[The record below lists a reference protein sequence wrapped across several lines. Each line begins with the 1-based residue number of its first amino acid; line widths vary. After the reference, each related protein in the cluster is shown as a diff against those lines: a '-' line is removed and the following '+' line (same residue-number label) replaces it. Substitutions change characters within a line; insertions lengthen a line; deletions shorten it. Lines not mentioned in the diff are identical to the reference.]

1 MSFTNTKID
10 RVYVVNLD
18 KDKERLASF
27 DSQMKKQNINYT
39 RFPAVLGSKV
49 KESKYLSEFCNN
61 HCTDGMKGCALSHH
75 AIWQEAYEKKYKYIL
90 VFEDDALLN
99 DNFDTKLKEVWPQI
113 PDDFDIVYPGC
124 RLRCDNSSVLVN
136 TVNKITN
143 ADIKKID
150 ENIHSF
156 GGDVGTHCYIISQKC
171 IKQIYDKIISTHIDT
186 QLQIW
191 ISSFHLF
198 AYFIKPVLVKVNDV
212 DNDSNISDQ
221 FPRLTISLLDK
232 IYLSESIPL
241 GFQVSSNYIKV
252 AGLNVSILITIL
264 IILLSFI
271 PFFLFKWVFAWLF
284 IEFIVSQ
291 DMKNTFRY
299 LIFMSI
305 PVAVRLR
312 FAYETMP
319 VKKIIKLL

>member
-1 MSFTNTKID
+1 MSFTNSKID
-10 RVYVVNLD
+10 KVYVVNLD

-27 DSQMKKQNINYT
+27 DRQMKKQNINYT

-49 KESKYLSEFCNN
+49 NTSEYLTEFCNK

-75 AIWQEAYEKKYKYIL
+75 MIWQEAYEKKYNYIL

-99 DNFDTKLKEVWPQI
+99 DNFDTKLKEVWSQI

-124 RLRCDNSSVLVN
+124 RLRCDNSSVLAN

-143 ADIKKID
+143 SDIEKID

-156 GGDVGTHCYIISQKC
+156 GGDLGTHCYIISRKC
-171 IKQIYDKIISTHIDT
+171 IEKIHNEIIATHVDM

-191 ISSFHLF
+191 INTMDLS
-198 AYFIKPVLVKVNDV
+198 AYFISPVIVTID
-212 DNDSNISDQ
+212 DEQFESNIAEQ
-221 FPRLTISLLDK
+221 FPPLITSLFNK
-232 IYLSESIPL
+232 VYLSQSITL
-241 GFQVSSNYIKV
+241 GWIINEN
-252 AGLNVSILITIL
+252 GLKIFGFNVNMLVF
-264 IILLSFI
+264 LLFTLLCFVPI
-271 PFFLFKWVFAWLF
+271 HLFKWFFGWLF
-284 IEFIVSQ
+284 IEFLVSQ
-291 DMKNTFRY
+291 DGKNALKY
-299 LIFMSI
+299 LFFMII
-305 PVAVRLR
+305 PIVTRLR